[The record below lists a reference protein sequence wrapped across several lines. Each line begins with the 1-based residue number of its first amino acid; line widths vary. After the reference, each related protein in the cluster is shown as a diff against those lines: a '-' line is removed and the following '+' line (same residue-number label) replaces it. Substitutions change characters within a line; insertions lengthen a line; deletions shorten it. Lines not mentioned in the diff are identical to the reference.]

1 VSTNCVTYL
10 PWFALYVKAKH
21 EKCVTLA
28 LQRKGLNAFL
38 PTHTRIHRNGK
49 KFDLPLFP
57 GYVFCRI
64 ALPNTL
70 PVMTIPGVFSIVG
83 TGREPQPIL
92 DVEIEG
98 IQRMLTSGLPALP
111 WPYIPPGR
119 EVFLNSGP
127 LRGLSGVVV
136 DSSDEKWLV
145 ISVHL
150 LQRSVAVKVDRQ
162 SLPMAAISAG
172 MQAVTVSS
180 IRS

>member
-1 VSTNCVTYL
+1 
-10 PWFALYVKAKH
+10 
-21 EKCVTLA
+21 
-28 LQRKGLNAFL
+28 
-38 PTHTRIHRNGK
+38 
-49 KFDLPLFP
+49 
-57 GYVFCRI
+57 
-64 ALPNTL
+64 
-70 PVMTIPGVFSIVG
+70 
-83 TGREPQPIL
+83 L